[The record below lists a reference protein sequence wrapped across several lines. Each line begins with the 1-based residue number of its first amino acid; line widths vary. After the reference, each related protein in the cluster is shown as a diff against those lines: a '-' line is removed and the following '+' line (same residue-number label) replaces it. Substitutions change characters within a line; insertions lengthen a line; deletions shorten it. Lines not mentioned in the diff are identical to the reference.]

1 MEDQKQIYNFNFAF
15 IELQRIL
22 RFIDLCIPYILEGLI
37 LQLCKVL
44 SASVLSLRRTVA
56 LMRNIDGRD
65 RQTDRQMDGWME
77 GKGVPYFPNQKLCLQ
92 GCN

>member
-1 MEDQKQIYNFNFAF
+1 
-15 IELQRIL
+15 
-22 RFIDLCIPYILEGLI
+22 
-37 LQLCKVL
+37 
-44 SASVLSLRRTVA
+44 
-56 LMRNIDGRD
+56 MRNIDGRD